1 MFVVGFCLSCV
12 YLAGG
17 CLFSPDPGHSV
28 ACYGGL
34 EPFRRG
40 KDARTNT
47 QHMIH

>member
-1 MFVVGFCLSCV
+1 MFVVAFV

-17 CLFSPDPGHSV
+17 CLFSPDPGHCV

-34 EPFRRG
+34 GPFRRG

-47 QHMIH
+47 QHVMH